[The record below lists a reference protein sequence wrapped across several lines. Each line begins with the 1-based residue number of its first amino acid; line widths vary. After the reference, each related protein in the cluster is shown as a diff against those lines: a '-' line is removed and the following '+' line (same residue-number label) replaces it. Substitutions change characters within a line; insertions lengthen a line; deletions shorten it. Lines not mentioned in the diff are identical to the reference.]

1 MVTIVSQENENREV
15 RLDFIIYLFCHKA
28 LKPLGEI
35 VKGITAVEFNN
46 NIYYLVQK

>member
-1 MVTIVSQENENREV
+1 MVTIISQENENREV

-28 LKPLGEI
+28 LKPLKE
-35 VKGITAVEFNN
+35 VAEGITAVEFNN